1 MPFPAARYAP
11 VFVGASLMLVALLA
25 SGCIG
30 ARVIYPVMPTGEE
43 LRAFEAAG
51 PADLQADVLTPASMQ
66 VAGPYRVGAGDLLSF
81 ELPPGVQAGEKAS
94 DGSAAPL
101 SVAIKCRV
109 KDDGTV
115 LLPMLGSFAVVG
127 KTPGEI
133 EQDVAL
139 EYAKP
144 TNLSGAPSVVVT
156 ISEFKTVNVVVIG
169 AVNQP
174 GQHELKSNQLSV
186 VGALMAA
193 GGIKSERG
201 ARQILVLGGTDEQ
214 GQPVTRTLEVM
225 LDDIPL
231 ADQALLGGETI
242 VVEPP
247 PERSFT
253 VYGLVKKS
261 GIFTYPPP
269 RRFNL
274 MQALASAGGV
284 DENAAPRYASIYRK
298 RADGSIAGATFKID
312 GNSLESGSN
321 IVIKDGDVIAV
332 EHTQGSWLRQFFSQV
347 FGFRASVNV
356 SSTAS
361 PTL

>member
-1 MPFPAARYAP
+1 MPLPAARSAR
-11 VFVGASLMLVALLA
+11 VLVGAALVLVALLG

-30 ARVIYPVMPTGEE
+30 ARVIYPVQPTGEE
-43 LRAFEAAG
+43 LHAFEAAG
-51 PADLQADVLTPASMQ
+51 PADLQADVLTPASMR

-81 ELPPGVQAGEKAS
+81 ELPPGVQAGVKTSE
-94 DGSAAPL
+94 GVAAPA
-101 SVAIKCRV
+101 SVTVKCRV

-115 LLPMLGSFAVVG
+115 LLPMLGEYAAAG

-133 EQDVAL
+133 EKDVAAEL
-139 EYAKP
+139 GKP
-144 TNLSGAPSVVVT
+144 ERLIGTPNVVVT
-156 ISEFKTVNVVVIG
+156 IAEYKTVNVVVIG

-174 GQHELKSNQLSV
+174 GQHELKTNQLTV

-201 ARQILVLGGTDEQ
+201 ARQIIVLGTDEQ
-214 GQPVTRTLEVM
+214 GQPVARKLDVM

-231 ADQALLGGETI
+231 DDLALKGEETI

-247 PERSFT
+247 PERAFT

-274 MQALASAGGV
+274 MQALATAGGV
-284 DENAAPRYASIYRK
+284 DENAAPRFATVYRK
-298 RADGSIAGATFKID
+298 RADGTILGATFKID
-312 GNSLESGSN
+312 GTSLESASN
-321 IVIKDGDVIAV
+321 ILIKDGDVIAV